1 MAGKYIMN
9 SSERQQT
16 AGEYVEWLRLALHE
30 REIPAND
37 RVRAAASCLAIA
49 QDHHH
54 AIVVLIEN
62 RLYASSF
69 ALMRVAFEAY
79 LRGEWLAL
87 CAKDSE
93 IRRFM
98 KGWEPPHVGE
108 FLQDLE
114 KTPAFAE
121 QVLSN
126 VKRNLWQPMCAY
138 THTGGLH
145 IQRWNTAE
153 AVEPAYDP
161 EEVAEVLA
169 FAEII
174 ASLSVIGVANLA
186 QDEELANSVFQ
197 RFKSRTA

>member
-1 MAGKYIMN
+1 MN
-9 SSERQQT
+9 SSERHRT

-54 AIVVLIEN
+54 AIVVLIEH

-69 ALMRVAFEAY
+69 ALLRIAFEAY

-93 IRRFM
+93 IRRFL
-98 KGWEPPHVGE
+98 KGWEPPRVDTLLH
-108 FLQDLE
+108 DLE
-114 KTPAFAE
+114 EPPAFSE

-126 VKRNLWQPMCAY
+126 VKQKLWSVMCAY

-145 IQRWNTAE
+145 VQRWNTVE
-153 AVEPAYDP
+153 AVEPAYAP
-161 EEVAEVLA
+161 EEVDEVLT

-186 QDEELANSVFQ
+186 QDEDLANSVFQ
-197 RFKSRTA
+197 RFISRTA